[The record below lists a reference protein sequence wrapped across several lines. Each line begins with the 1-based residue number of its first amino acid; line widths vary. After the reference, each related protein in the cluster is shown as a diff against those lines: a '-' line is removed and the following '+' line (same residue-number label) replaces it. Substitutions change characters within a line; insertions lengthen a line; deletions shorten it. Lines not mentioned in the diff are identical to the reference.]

1 MKVISGFQKDSP
13 ETIGFGR
20 SLSKSHIRL
29 VKKDMIKTL
38 KKAVLF
44 AFMATSALAI
54 FPQQAFAND
63 LRTAKVAR
71 FLASQGSPLVFAAP
85 SFVMEADKHDFDYRL
100 LVAISGVESTFGKHY
115 IPGTYNVWGWGVGRI
130 PFLSFEDGITRIS
143 ADLKNKYIDRG
154 ASDIDKIARIYC
166 PPTHE
171 SWAAKVKFFMEK
183 IEATDVSDLLVY
195 SNDTPIT
202 LKLTL

>member
-1 MKVISGFQKDSP
+1 
-13 ETIGFGR
+13 
-20 SLSKSHIRL
+20 
-29 VKKDMIKTL
+29 MIKTF

-44 AFMATSALAI
+44 AFLAIIALAI
-54 FPQQAFAND
+54 FPQPTLAND

-71 FLASQGSPLVFAAP
+71 FLATQNSPLVFAAP
-85 SFVMEADKHDFDYRL
+85 IFVQEADKHEFDYRL

-115 IPGTYNVWGWGVGRI
+115 IPGTYNVWGWGVGQI
-130 PFLSFEDGITRIS
+130 PFTSFEDGIAKIS
-143 ADLKNKYIDRG
+143 SDLKNKYMNKG
-154 ASDIDKIARIYC
+154 ANDIDKIARIYC

-195 SNDTPIT
+195 SDQAPIS